1 MFYLIWYDDSTKK
14 TPTQKIEAGCAA
26 FSARFNRAPERVLVK
41 EQVDVTGMSV
51 EVLPTIGRDCFWLG
65 PVEGVWL

>member
-14 TPTQKIEAGCAA
+14 TPAQKIEAGCAA
-26 FSARFNRAPERVLVK
+26 FRERFDRAPERVLVK
-41 EQVDVTGMSV
+41 EHVEIPSMPI
-51 EVLPTIGRDCFWLG
+51 EVLPTIGLNCFWLG